1 MLVARWRRPFTDLG
15 ERVIAETDGGV
26 VGGRR
31 RSLSPTMLASV
42 LALLVGLGG
51 TLAVSRLLDHPAV
64 ATATGSAQ
72 YLPAVGS
79 QSQPASDFSLPDQG
93 GRMVSL
99 AALRGHEVLIT
110 FMDPQCT
117 AQCPIM
123 GQQLSAVEAR
133 LPATVR
139 PVLLIVSVAP
149 GRTAAD
155 VAKFVAHTPWQPG
168 WHWLLGNQAQLQAV
182 WATYHVAVQP
192 TAGDVSHDETLYVV
206 DPQGR
211 ITVGYNAP
219 LPIDDVASAI
229 TKSSR

>member
-15 ERVIAETDGGV
+15 ERVIADTDGGV

-51 TLAVSRLLDHPAV
+51 TLAVSRLLSRSGVAAPAAAV
-64 ATATGSAQ
+64 Q
-72 YLPAVGS
+72 YQPAVGV
-79 QSQPASDFSLPDQG
+79 QPVAAADFSLPDQT

-99 AALRGHEVLIT
+99 AALRGQVVLIT

-133 LPATVR
+133 LAATVR

>member
-1 MLVARWRRPFTDLG
+1 
-15 ERVIAETDGGV
+15 VIAGTDGGV

-31 RSLSPTMLASV
+31 RSWSPTMLASV

-51 TLAVSRLLDHPAV
+51 TVAISRLLSRAGV
-64 ATATGSAQ
+64 AAPTASAQ
-72 YLPAVGS
+72 YQPAVGV
-79 QSQPASDFSLPDQG
+79 QPVAAADFSLPDQT

-99 AALRGHEVLIT
+99 AALRGQVVLLT

-123 GQQLSAVEAR
+123 GQQLSALEAQ

-168 WHWLLGNQAQLQAV
+168 WHWLLGTQAQLQAV
-182 WATYHVAVQP
+182 WATYHIAVQP
-192 TAGDVSHDETLYVV
+192 TAGDVTHDETLYVV
-206 DPQGR
+206 DPKGR
-211 ITVGYNAP
+211 ITVAYNAP
-219 LPIDDVASAI
+219 LPIGEVASAI
-229 TKSSR
+229 TRSSR